1 MSDVAIWERAP
12 APLRL
17 ASLTEMDEVM
27 LGFRNDAVSSC
38 SAALMS
44 VFVRSHIIQNQRVRE
59 ARCLQPVGGVVS
71 TFH

>member
-27 LGFRNDAVSSC
+27 LGFRNDAVSSS
-38 SAALMS
+38 SAVLMS
-44 VFVRSHIIQNQRVRE
+44 FVRSHIIQNQRVRE

-71 TFH
+71 TCH